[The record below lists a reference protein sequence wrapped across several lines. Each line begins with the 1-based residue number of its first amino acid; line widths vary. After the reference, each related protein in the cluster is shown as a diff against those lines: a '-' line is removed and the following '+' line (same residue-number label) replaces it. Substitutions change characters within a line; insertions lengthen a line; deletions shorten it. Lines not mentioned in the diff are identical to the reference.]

1 MTIGKITA
9 SQQDTVF
16 VKVRPEDGTFKE
28 THNGSSRSNYYMI
41 DSVGEQFS
49 SAHWFGRIKV
59 KIGYAVEGSRV
70 RVNLY
75 DTPEKALTYYET
87 ESDLPAGGSV
97 VHVIFNPLPAGNYY
111 LEIKKV
117 SGSCGISVVTDST
130 LHNAY
135 KEGVATD
142 QWDIE
147 SKIMYVSDVEEERA
161 IAVVGDDVDTG
172 VTATSTG
179 SYLNFIKAGL
189 NEKAICREG
198 DSLSNG
204 GKILN
209 GCWFVEEQ

>member
-16 VKVRPEDGTFKE
+16 VKVRPEDGTFME
-28 THNGSSRSNYYMI
+28 THNGTARSNYYMI

-49 SAHWFGRIKV
+49 AAHWFGRIKV
-59 KIGYAVEGSRV
+59 KIGNVVDSAKV

-75 DTPEKALTYYET
+75 DTPAKALTYYET
-87 ESDLPAGGSV
+87 ESDLPGGGSV
-97 VHVIFNPLPAGNYY
+97 IHVIFNPLPTGNYY
-111 LEIKKV
+111 FEIKNV

-135 KEGVATD
+135 KEGAATD

-161 IAVVGDDVDTG
+161 IAVVGDEVDNG

-179 SYLNFIKAGL
+179 SDFNFIKSGL

-198 DSLSNG
+198 DLVSNG
-204 GKILN
+204 GKIIN

>member
-16 VKVRPEDGTFKE
+16 VKVRPEDGTFME
-28 THNGSSRSNYYMI
+28 THNGTARSNYYMI

-49 SAHWFGRIKV
+49 AAHWFGRIKV
-59 KIGYAVEGSRV
+59 KIGNAVEGSRV

-75 DTPEKALTYYET
+75 DTSAKALTYCET

-97 VHVIFNPLPAGNYY
+97 VHVIFNPLPAGDYY

-117 SGSCGISVVTDST
+117 SGSCGISMVTDST

-135 KEGVATD
+135 KEGTATD

-161 IAVVGDDVDTG
+161 IAVVGDEVDNG
-172 VTATSTG
+172 VTVTGTG
-179 SYLNFIKAGL
+179 SDFNFIKTGL

-198 DSLSNG
+198 DLLSNG

>member
-1 MTIGKITA
+1 MTIGKITS

-16 VKVRPEDGTFKE
+16 VKVRPEDGIFME
-28 THNGSSRSNYYMI
+28 THNGTARSNYYMI

-49 SAHWFGRIKV
+49 AAHWFGRIKV
-59 KIGYAVEGSRV
+59 KIGNVVDTARV

-75 DTPEKALTYYET
+75 DTPAKALTYYET

-97 VHVIFNPLPAGNYY
+97 VHVIFNPLPPGNYY
-111 LEIKKV
+111 LEIKNV
-117 SGSCGISVVTDST
+117 SGTIGISMVTDST

-135 KEGVATD
+135 REGSATNE
-142 QWDIE
+142 WDIE
-147 SKIMYVSDVEEERA
+147 SKIMYVSDEEEERA
-161 IAVVGDDVDTG
+161 IAVVGDDVDNG
-172 VTATSTG
+172 VTVTGTG
-179 SYLNFIKAGL
+179 SDFNFIKTGL

-204 GKILN
+204 GKIIN

>member
-1 MTIGKITA
+1 MTIGKITS

-16 VKVRPEDGTFKE
+16 VNVRPEDGMFME
-28 THNGSSRSNYYMI
+28 THNGTARSNYYMI

-59 KIGYAVEGSRV
+59 KIGNTVEGSRV
-70 RVNLY
+70 RLNLY
-75 DTPEKALTYYET
+75 DTSAKTLTYYET

-130 LHNAY
+130 LHNGY
-135 KEGVATD
+135 KEGAATD

-147 SKIMYVSDVEEERA
+147 SKIMFVSDVEEERA
-161 IAVVGDDVDTG
+161 IAVVGDEVDNG

-179 SYLNFIKAGL
+179 SDFNFIKVGL

-198 DSLSNG
+198 DIVSNG
-204 GKILN
+204 GKIIN

>member
-1 MTIGKITA
+1 MTIGKIT
-9 SQQDTVF
+9 SNQQDTVF
-16 VKVRPEDGTFKE
+16 VKVRPEDGTFME
-28 THNGSSRSNYYMI
+28 THNGTARSNYYMI

-49 SAHWFGRIKV
+49 AAHWFGCIKV
-59 KIGYAVEGSRV
+59 KMGNVVDSARV

-75 DTPEKALTYYET
+75 DTQAKVLTYYET

-97 VHVIFNPLPAGNYY
+97 IHVIFNPLPAGNYY
-111 LEIKKV
+111 LEIKTI
-117 SGSCGISVVTDST
+117 SGSCGVSVVTDST
-130 LHNAY
+130 LHNGY
-135 KEGVATD
+135 KEGAATD

-147 SKIMYVSDVEEERA
+147 SKIMYVSDAEEERA
-161 IAVVGDDVDTG
+161 VAVVGDEVDTG

-179 SYLNFIKAGL
+179 SDFNFIKVGL

-198 DSLSNG
+198 DLLSNG